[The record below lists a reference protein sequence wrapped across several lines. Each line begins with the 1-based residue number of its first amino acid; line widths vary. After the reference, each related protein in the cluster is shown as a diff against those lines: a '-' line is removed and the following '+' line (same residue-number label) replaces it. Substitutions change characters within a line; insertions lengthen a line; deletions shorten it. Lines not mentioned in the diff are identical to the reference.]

1 MSRPESESLE
11 TIDLNGGLKKLS
23 QMIMAEQRNLI
34 PHPHNLAKDVLRPDI
49 LWRKYVRMGILLT
62 NGGADVS
69 LFSTREVADKYS
81 TIDYSQYRSDRPQS
95 TMISSPEMKNF
106 LCEEGLMSAENKDQL
121 FTEFSLGSHEA
132 FTRVARCIYKEGE
145 NTGLLYPTGGYG
157 LLIRSIALMKP
168 TSYNVH
174 LVDVDRKNGERIL
187 PQDLERAAKANPK
200 AKTFYLESKNTCGA
214 VYSEEEL
221 EEMVKICKKH
231 DLFFILDTAHNNME
245 FEPENK
251 FPDVAKLCLRRDHKK
266 FAILTTGSK
275 TYGLERGRV
284 GFMVLGDEALAT
296 ELNRNLFQTVG
307 ALGDWHAEVAKMLV
321 STPLEKKQEFL
332 ETARAKHRL
341 NRSVMIGYV
350 EGVNSPN
357 IDEDLRAQVAAEIP
371 PQYQEGIE
379 GLSLVYKPEAGIQ
392 LKVSMDGLR
401 NKYFSNIR
409 MFNSEILGY
418 ALSTTCGVATL
429 NSYQIMDPEGS
440 GMRLSF
446 SIKEDVHR
454 GMQKTHDFI
463 KALTNEP
470 TPNPYLPD
478 VVLVEDMIF
487 PTQEKMDKIVAAS
500 RLEVIDAED
509 SLRTYK
515 KAIRAQMPKHILRSA
530 TDELLSDSVHEAAR
544 GVQGLW
550 PQHSSAAGELEVPSA
565 RPAAEPSVK
574 HLKTAAIVDSR
585 VETKAAFRA
594 AHEREATEEVYNPGR
609 N

>member
-1 MSRPESESLE
+1 MSRPDLE
-11 TIDLNGGLKKLS
+11 TSELIDLDGGLKQLS
-23 QMIMAEQRNLI
+23 QMIEDEQGNFI

-49 LWRKYVRMGILLT
+49 LWRKYVRRGILLT

-69 LFSTREVADKYS
+69 LFSTREVTDKYG

-95 TMISSPEMKNF
+95 TMIGSEEMKDF
-106 LCEEGLMSAENKDQL
+106 LCEEGLMAVENKDQL
-121 FTEFSLGSHEA
+121 FAEFSLGSHEA
-132 FTRVARCIYKEGE
+132 FTRIARCIYEKDK

-168 TSYNVH
+168 TSYNVY
-174 LVDVDRKNGERIL
+174 LVDVDRRNGERIL

-214 VYSEEEL
+214 VYSQEEL
-221 EEMVKICKKH
+221 EEMVKICKKY
-231 DLFFILDTAHNNME
+231 DLFFILDAAHNNME
-245 FEPENK
+245 FDSQNK
-251 FPDVAKLCLRRDHKK
+251 FPDAAKLCLKHGHKK
-266 FAILTTGSK
+266 FAVLTTGSK

-284 GFMVLGDEALAT
+284 GFMVLGDEKLAT

-307 ALGDWHAEVAKMLV
+307 ALGDWQAEVAKMLV
-321 STPLEKKQEFL
+321 STPLEKRQEFL
-332 ETARAKHRL
+332 ETSRSKHRL

-357 IDEDLRAQVAAEIP
+357 IDEDLREQVAAEIP

-478 VVLVEDMIF
+478 VALVEDMIF
-487 PTQEKMDKIVAAS
+487 PTQEKMDKIVADS
-500 RLEVIDAED
+500 RLEVIDPAA

-515 KAIRAQMPKHILRSA
+515 RAIRAQLPKHVSRSA
-530 TDELLSDSVHEAAR
+530 TDELVSNSVYEAAR
-544 GVQGLW
+544 GVQSLW
-550 PQHSSAAGELEVPSA
+550 RQHSSAAGELEVPSTQ
-565 RPAAEPSVK
+565 PAAESSAK
-574 HLKTAAIVDSR
+574 HLKTAAIVVSR
-585 VETKAAFRA
+585 VETKAAFRVEQESKKA
-594 AHEREATEEVYNPGR
+594 EKVDNPGR